1 MTLRGDPKLFL
12 TMKYKDQKTT
22 LFSEIASVIES
33 SDNAENNI
41 YDIVDHMIE
50 IMNEDQLNQVE
61 DFIVNH
67 YPID

>member
-1 MTLRGDPKLFL
+1 
-12 TMKYKDQKTT
+12 MKYKDQKTT

-41 YDIVDHMIE
+41 YDIVDHMLE
-50 IMNEDQLNQVE
+50 IMNKDQLNQVE

-67 YPID
+67 YPIE

>member
-1 MTLRGDPKLFL
+1 
-12 TMKYKDQKTT
+12 MKYKDQKTT

-41 YDIVDHMIE
+41 YDIVDHMLE
-50 IMNEDQLNQVE
+50 IMNKDQLNQVE

>member
-1 MTLRGDPKLFL
+1 
-12 TMKYKDQKTT
+12 MKYKDQKTT

-41 YDIVDHMIE
+41 YDIVDHMLE
-50 IMNEDQLNQVE
+50 IMNKDQLDQVE

>member
-1 MTLRGDPKLFL
+1 
-12 TMKYKDQKTT
+12 MKYKDQKTT

-41 YDIVDHMIE
+41 YDIVDHMLE
-50 IMNEDQLNQVE
+50 IMDKDQLNQVE

>member
-1 MTLRGDPKLFL
+1 
-12 TMKYKDQKTT
+12 MKYKDQKTT

-33 SDNAENNI
+33 SNNAENNI
-41 YDIVDHMIE
+41 YDIVDHMLE
-50 IMNEDQLNQVE
+50 IMDEDQLNQVE

>member
-1 MTLRGDPKLFL
+1 
-12 TMKYKDQKTT
+12 MKYKDQKTT

-33 SDNAENNI
+33 SENAENNI
-41 YDIVDHMIE
+41 YDIVDHMLE
-50 IMNEDQLNQVE
+50 IMNKDQLNQVE